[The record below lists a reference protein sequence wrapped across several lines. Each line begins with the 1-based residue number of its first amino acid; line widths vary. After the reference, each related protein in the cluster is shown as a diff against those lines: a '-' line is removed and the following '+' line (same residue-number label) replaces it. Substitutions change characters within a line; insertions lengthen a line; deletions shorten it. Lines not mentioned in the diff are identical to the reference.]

1 VRNAKCKKLAFF
13 LIGATGFQSSF
24 IFLPLLELYN
34 LLLFFSYFRKMIH
47 HIVLMRFKESLSE
60 AEVAKIMADVRH
72 LKVTIPQIFS
82 FSDGVNCSVEG
93 LAKGFTHAFTILFE
107 TTADRDAYLVHP
119 DHVHLANNILVPNLK
134 DGVEGAI
141 VFDYEA

>member
-1 VRNAKCKKLAFF
+1 LALQAFNHLSSFF
-13 LIGATGFQSSF
+13 LFLNFA
-24 IFLPLLELYN
+24 IFSV
-34 LLLFFSYFRKMIH
+34 FFTISEKMIH
-47 HIVLMRFKESLSE
+47 HIVFMRFKESLSE

-82 FSDGVNCSVEG
+82 LTDGVNCSVEG